1 MSALTIVMYHY
12 VRDLAGSRYPEI
24 KGRTIEEFESQLDWL
39 TRNYMI
45 CSTRDVVAAVRGERA
60 LPPNA
65 CLLTFDDGLLDHFTV
80 VFPRLARRNLSAS
93 FYPPVAAAAQRT
105 VLDTHKIHFILAVAP
120 DHAALARR
128 VRGLIDAHRAEG
140 EVPSGA
146 TLWEQWARPSRFDTA
161 DVTFIKRVLQR
172 GLPEPVRRAI
182 TAELF
187 DEIVGV
193 NERDFARELYMDV
206 AQLRALVAHGMD
218 VGGHGAAHVW
228 LDSLSPAGQTLEVA
242 ATAAFLESVYGRPPA
257 DWVMCYPFGAYT
269 AETLAL
275 LPAAG
280 CALGLTTRVGVAAD
294 LSEPLVLPRLDTNDI
309 PFRGDPATP
318 GQGAPAGGGVPLGA
332 AHPTRG

>member
-39 TRNYMI
+39 TRNYVI

-80 VFPRLARRNLSAS
+80 VFPRLARRNLTAS

-140 EVPSGA
+140 EVPSAA

-172 GLPEPVRRAI
+172 GLPEP
-182 TAELF
+182 
-187 DEIVGV
+187 
-193 NERDFARELYMDV
+193 
-206 AQLRALVAHGMD
+206 
-218 VGGHGAAHVW
+218 
-228 LDSLSPAGQTLEVA
+228 
-242 ATAAFLESVYGRPPA
+242 PPA
-257 DWVMCYPFGAYT
+257 ARTTGPVS
-269 AETLAL
+269 
-275 LPAAG
+275 AAISSP
-280 CALGLTTRVGVAAD
+280 CL
-294 LSEPLVLPRLDTNDI
+294 
-309 PFRGDPATP
+309 
-318 GQGAPAGGGVPLGA
+318 
-332 AHPTRG
+332 